1 MASTSIFASVNFV
14 QLLTKFKSPV
24 PELVEFTK
32 NISKTGKTCNDF
44 FNDIMVSLN
53 DMKVEGKLKQFFTE
67 LYRHVRS
74 YDQKDENVSEIINF
88 IQKSSTEVG
97 EHTDA
102 EFTELL
108 MKIFKPCALL
118 YQMEDVFFRSPTPGM
133 TSQFGDECWVMEP
146 VKGRVTPDPEGKV
159 YKATVEAEKQGIDYM
174 TPKVREELE
183 KARSQFVPIEPEE
196 DDLKPI
202 SVEPIESPL
211 TEGLR
216 EIVNKMK
223 TPAEQHDDGET
234 TPEEEEVE
242 SITGGV
248 KVPPRPLPQTS
259 YSAVARR
266 SATPS
271 ASVTSMEPV
280 AEEPVVED
288 SDEEEEEPEVKY
300 VEGTLAIVKSHD
312 GDTMAFIN
320 TLKIEGNK
328 IFRNVDQKRIYMKSI
343 VCTIFKGYDEY
354 DGRRVRVPVDMI
366 QPNTKKG
373 RENQFWPKSGFIYH
387 LDVKEGD
394 GWTKI
399 FKKQIVLN
407 E

>member
-1 MASTSIFASVNFV
+1 MASSDIFASVKFAE
-14 QLLTKFKSPV
+14 LLTKFKSPN
-24 PELVEFTK
+24 PESIEFTK
-32 NISKTGKTCNDF
+32 NISQTGKTCNDF

-53 DMKVEGKLKQFFTE
+53 DMKVEEKLKKFFTE
-67 LYRHVRS
+67 LYVHVKS

-97 EHTDA
+97 EHADA

-133 TSQFGDECWVMEP
+133 TSQFGGECWVMEP
-146 VKGRVTPDPEGKV
+146 AKGRVTPDPEGKV
-159 YKATVEAEKQGIDYM
+159 YKATVEAEQQGVDYM
-174 TPKVREELE
+174 TPKVKKELE
-183 KARSQFVPIEPEE
+183 KARSQFAPIDPDEKVLENLTK
-196 DDLKPI
+196 DTSS
-202 SVEPIESPL
+202 SVQSPL

-216 EIVNKMK
+216 EIVHRMK
-223 TPAEQHDDGET
+223 TPVDPISDGEK

-248 KVPPRPLPQTS
+248 KVPPIPLTKTS
-259 YSAVARR
+259 YSSVAKK
-266 SATPS
+266 SVTPS
-271 ASVTSMEPV
+271 ASVTPMDPV
-280 AEEPVVED
+280 EEDPV
-288 SDEEEEEPEVKY
+288 EEEEEPEVKY
-300 VEGTLAIVKSHD
+300 VEGILAIVKNHD

-328 IFRNVDQKRIYMKSI
+328 IFRSVDQKRIYMKSI

-354 DGRRVRVPVDMI
+354 DGRCVRVPVDMI

-399 FKKQIVLN
+399 FKKQIVMD